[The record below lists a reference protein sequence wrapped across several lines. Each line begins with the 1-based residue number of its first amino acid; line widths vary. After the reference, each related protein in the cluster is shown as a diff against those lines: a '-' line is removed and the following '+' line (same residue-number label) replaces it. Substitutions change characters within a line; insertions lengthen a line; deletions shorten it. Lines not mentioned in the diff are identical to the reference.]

1 MILKTRNFHMTMSE
15 KNVASFCP
23 KSLQFKMTNIYGTN
37 PTYQISIN
45 HRFGKCKKFN
55 EKILYIVEKNA
66 MFQKVAK

>member
-55 EKILYIVEKNA
+55 
-66 MFQKVAK
+66 